1 MDRGRVTI
9 QKLRL
14 IQTRPYR
21 FFQKPRES
29 ELRDM
34 HGQSTITGKIAQEQ
48 EEHDRT
54 VYAQTGM
61 VTGDPPDGPIVQ
73 AELAALTQDTGPNKH
88 WWGGKKTKTKIKSN
102 RKSKKSN
109 RKSKK
114 SNRKSKK
121 SNRKS
126 KKSNRKS
133 KKSNRKSKKSNRKSK
148 RNRRR

>member
-1 MDRGRVTI
+1 MVNKCLYIYMKSSSIRKKPTLKTVTFNPKPTI
-9 QKLRL
+9 SV
-14 IQTRPYR
+14 
-21 FFQKPRES
+21 FQKPQVQD
-29 ELRDM
+29 LRAM

-73 AELAALTQDTGPNKH
+73 AELEALTLDTGPNKH
-88 WWGGKKTKTKIKSN
+88 WWGGKKTKTK
-102 RKSKKSN
+102 
-109 RKSKK
+109 
-114 SNRKSKK
+114 KK